1 MVISAIVYPVHSHLN
16 YVSALRDD
24 FSFRL
29 HRLNIGIRRH
39 DSIILLA
46 WQDDLLRCGVINKLP
61 LGNLAGLRPLLLLT
75 CFVLIR
81 AVVVSARVVLA
92 QNLAMVEL
100 AVLNR
105 AVGAILARA
114 NIGMLERAVRIPSAE
129 RAESTLLLFL
139 VSQFL
144 STRRMAVPAELVLAC
159 HSICALGVDVNR
171 LEIVIRTRNGRM
183 VSILTVGFL
192 AGDIESTHSA

>member
-1 MVISAIVYPVHSHLN
+1 VRSYLN

-29 HRLNIGIRRH
+29 HRLDIGVRRH
-39 DSIILLA
+39 GSITLLA
-46 WQDDLLRCGVINKLP
+46 RYDDLLRCGIINKLP
-61 LGNLAGLRPLLLLT
+61 LSNLAGLRPFLLLT
-75 CFVLIR
+75 WLVLIW

-92 QNLAMVEL
+92 HNLAVVEL
-100 AVLNR
+100 AVLNS

-114 NIGMLERAVRIPSAE
+114 NIGMLERAVRVPCAE
-129 RAESTLLLFL
+129 RAVSTLLLFL

-144 STRRMAVPAELVLAC
+144 GTRWMAVPAELILAC
-159 HSICALGVDVNR
+159 HSKCALGVDVNR
-171 LEIVIRTRNGRM
+171 LKIVVRTRNGRM